1 MNTNAL
7 LEHRTDRLEEA
18 LIRLADA
25 QAETQRGMSEF
36 KNEMS
41 EFKNEMSEFKNEML
55 EFKNEMS
62 EFKNEMSEFKNGMS
76 EFKNEMRYD
85 LEKYR
90 EENRLALEEYKEE
103 NRKEN
108 REMNQRWGKLSNKM
122 GTIVEDI
129 IYPAARP
136 LISRYF
142 KVEINNIDISSNVS
156 RMNENRDREE
166 FDIIASIPDKVFLI
180 EVKSTM
186 RDYYINEFK
195 DKTIRFINFFPEY
208 RNKQLIPIMA
218 SLSMQP
224 NTVHLLTENHIYAM
238 AYREWDYM
246 DILNF

>member
-1 MNTNAL
+1 MSTNAL

-25 QAETQRGMSEF
+25 QAETQR
-36 KNEMS
+36 EMS
-41 EFKNEMSEFKNEML
+41 EFKNE
-55 EFKNEMS
+55 
-62 EFKNEMSEFKNGMS
+62 MS

-108 REMNQRWGKLSNKM
+108 REMNKRWGKLSNKM

-142 KVEINNIDISSNVS
+142 NVEINSIDISSNVS

>member
-1 MNTNAL
+1 MSTNAL

-25 QAETQRGMSEF
+25 QAETQR
-36 KNEMS
+36 EMS
-41 EFKNEMSEFKNEML
+41 EFKNE
-55 EFKNEMS
+55 
-62 EFKNEMSEFKNGMS
+62 MS

-103 NRKEN
+103 NRLALEEYKEENRKEN
-108 REMNQRWGKLSNKM
+108 REMNKRWGKLSNKM

-142 KVEINNIDISSNVS
+142 NVEINSIDISSNVS
-156 RMNENRDREE
+156 RMNDNRDREE

-195 DKTIRFINFFPEY
+195 DKIIRFFNFFPEY
-208 RNKQLIPIMA
+208 RNKQLVPIMA
-218 SLSMQP
+218 SLSMDLLKWYPIYLFSYSQL
-224 NTVHLLTENHIYAM
+224 HLGA
-238 AYREWDYM
+238 
-246 DILNF
+246 

>member
-1 MNTNAL
+1 MSTNAL

-25 QAETQRGMSEF
+25 QAETQR
-36 KNEMS
+36 EMS
-41 EFKNEMSEFKNEML
+41 EFKNEMSEFKNE
-55 EFKNEMS
+55 
-62 EFKNEMSEFKNGMS
+62 MS

-108 REMNQRWGKLSNKM
+108 REMNKRWGKLSNKM

-142 KVEINNIDISSNVS
+142 NVEINSIDISSNVS
-156 RMNENRDREE
+156 RMNDNRDREE

-195 DKTIRFINFFPEY
+195 DKIIRFFNFFPEY
-208 RNKQLIPIMA
+208 RNKQLVPIMA

-224 NTVHLLTENHIYAM
+224 NTVHMLTENHIYAM